1 MYAIKATC
9 ITIQISYCSDAE
21 VNNFSMQNRVFQ
33 KYSYGTVTHA
43 QVETSITQTSVSND
57 HHFIVLPNEIDMNW
71 FSFKSSPVL

>member
-43 QVETSITQTSVSND
+43 QVETSITQTSV
-57 HHFIVLPNEIDMNW
+57 
-71 FSFKSSPVL
+71 